1 MNKTKKEGINR
12 KVGNK
17 QKKKG
22 INEKG
27 KNRQKRKD
35 KQKRKG

>member
-1 MNKTKKEGINR
+1 MHSDMNKTEKIGINR

-22 INEKG
+22 IN
-27 KNRQKRKD
+27 RRKE
-35 KQKRKG
+35 